1 MQFRNLPIIVFWI
14 FTVLVLVST
23 PISAGFQLRA
33 VFCDFGPSPDW
44 AATILNWKH
53 VIAYG
58 ALSALGFVALRDR
71 PFWQGALT
79 LLAIMAGA
87 ELTQAIFADGNC
99 RLRDMLPN
107 IIAVGI
113 GAAAVSTIRWMQS
126 WKRKAQPAPDPRT

>member
-1 MQFRNLPIIVFWI
+1 MRNLPIIAFWI
-14 FTVLVLVST
+14 STALVLLST
-23 PISAGFQLRA
+23 PVAAGFQLRS
-33 VFCDFGPSPDW
+33 VSCDFGPSPDW
-44 AATILNWKH
+44 AATIFNWKH

-79 LLAIMAGA
+79 LVAIMAGA

-113 GAAAVSTIRWMQS
+113 GATVVSMFRRMRY
-126 WKRKAQPAPDPRT
+126 WKRKGKPAPDLRT

>member
-1 MQFRNLPIIVFWI
+1 MQFRKLPIIAFWI
-14 FTVLVLVST
+14 SAVLVLLST
-23 PISAGFQLRA
+23 PVAAGFQLRS

-107 IIAVGI
+107 IIAVGA
-113 GAAAVSTIRWMQS
+113 GAAVVSIFRRMQS
-126 WKRKAQPAPDPRT
+126 WKRKAWPAPDTRT